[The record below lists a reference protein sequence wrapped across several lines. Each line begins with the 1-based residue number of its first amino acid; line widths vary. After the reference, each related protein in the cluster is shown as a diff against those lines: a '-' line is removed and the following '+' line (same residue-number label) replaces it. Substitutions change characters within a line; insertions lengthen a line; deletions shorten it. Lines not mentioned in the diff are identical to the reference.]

1 MESIFASG
9 AVGAI
14 LVAVAAIFRERNV
27 RRKHKTERYQSDFQ
41 IGQRLRDELRA
52 EMDRREQEYHADRR
66 ELEARITAL
75 EKDVE
80 RCHEERRELQE
91 LVRTLSA
98 KKPAAK
104 KPVAKRARKSDG
116 TFKGD
121 DKSTPDVNEAY
132 EQPKKASKSSP
143 KPAAKKRK
151 HPPPGILN

>member
-27 RRKHKTERYQSDFQ
+27 RRKHKTQRYQSDFQ

-52 EMDRREQEYHADRR
+52 EMDRREQEYQADRR

-80 RCHEERRELQE
+80 RCHAERRELQE

-98 KKPAAK
+98 TP
-104 KPVAKRARKSDG
+104 PAKRARKSDG
-116 TFKGD
+116 TFQGD

-132 EQPKKASKSSP
+132 EQPKK
-143 KPAAKKRK
+143 KPAAKKPAAKKKKK

>member
-1 MESIFASG
+1 
-9 AVGAI
+9 
-14 LVAVAAIFRERNV
+14 
-27 RRKHKTERYQSDFQ
+27 
-41 IGQRLRDELRA
+41 RA
-52 EMDRREQEYHADRR
+52 EMDRREQEYQADRR

-80 RCHEERRELQE
+80 RCHAERRELQE

-104 KPVAKRARKSDG
+104 RARKSDG
-116 TFKGD
+116 TYQKD

-132 EQPKKASKSSP
+132 EQPKKKSKASP
-143 KPAAKKRK
+143 KAKTKPKK

>member
-27 RRKHKTERYQSDFQ
+27 RRKHKTQRYQSDFQ

-52 EMDRREQEYHADRR
+52 EMDRREQEYQADRR

-80 RCHEERRELQE
+80 RCHAERRELQE

-98 KKPAAK
+98 MP
-104 KPVAKRARKSDG
+104 PAKRARKSDG

-132 EQPKKASKSSP
+132 EQPKKKSKSSP
-143 KPAAKKRK
+143 KAKTKPKK

>member
-1 MESIFASG
+1 MESVFASG
-9 AVGAI
+9 AIGAI
-14 LVAVAAIFRERNV
+14 LVAAAAIFRERNM

-41 IGQRLRDELRA
+41 IGQRLRDELRT
-52 EMDRREQEYHADRR
+52 EMDRREQEYQADRR

-80 RCHEERRELQE
+80 RCHGERRELQE

-98 KKPAAK
+98 QAPA
-104 KPVAKRARKSDG
+104 PKRARKSDG
-116 TFKGD
+116 TFQGD

-132 EQPKKASKSSP
+132 EQPKKKSKSSP

>member
-1 MESIFASG
+1 MESIIASG
-9 AVGAI
+9 AIGAI
-14 LVAVAAIFRERNV
+14 LVAVAAIFRERNM

-52 EMDRREQEYHADRR
+52 EMDRREQEYQADRR

-80 RCHEERRELQE
+80 RCHAERRELQE

-98 KKPAAK
+98 RP
-104 KPVAKRARKSDG
+104 PAKRARKTDG
-116 TFKGD
+116 TFQGD
-121 DKSTPDVNEAY
+121 DEATPDVNEAY
-132 EQPKKASKSSP
+132 EQPKK
-143 KPAAKKRK
+143 KPAAKKKKK

>member
-27 RRKHKTERYQSDFQ
+27 RRKHKTQLYQSDFQ

-98 KKPAAK
+98 KP
-104 KPVAKRARKSDG
+104 PAKRARKSDG
-116 TFKGD
+116 TFRGD

-132 EQPKKASKSSP
+132 EQPKKKSKASP

>member
-1 MESIFASG
+1 VESIFASG

-27 RRKHKTERYQSDFQ
+27 RRKHKTQRYQSDFQ

-52 EMDRREQEYHADRR
+52 EMDRREQEYQADRR

-80 RCHEERRELQE
+80 RCHAERRELQE

-104 KPVAKRARKSDG
+104 RARKSDG
-116 TFKGD
+116 TYQKD

-132 EQPKKASKSSP
+132 EQPKKKSKASP
-143 KPAAKKRK
+143 KAKTKPKK

>member
-14 LVAVAAIFRERNV
+14 LVAVAAIFRERNM
-27 RRKHKTERYQSDFQ
+27 RRKHKTQRYQSDFQ

-52 EMDRREQEYHADRR
+52 EMDRREQEYQADRR

-80 RCHEERRELQE
+80 RCHAERRELQE
-91 LVRTLSA
+91 MVRTLSSR
-98 KKPAAK
+98 P
-104 KPVAKRARKSDG
+104 PAKRARKTDG
-116 TFKGD
+116 TFQGD
-121 DKSTPDVNEAY
+121 DESTPDVNEAY
-132 EQPKKASKSSP
+132 EQPKKKSKSSP

>member
-27 RRKHKTERYQSDFQ
+27 RRKHKTQRYQSDFQ

-80 RCHEERRELQE
+80 RCHAERRELQE
-91 LVRTLSA
+91 LVRSLSA
-98 KKPAAK
+98 KKPA
-104 KPVAKRARKSDG
+104 AKRARKSDG
-116 TFKGD
+116 TYKGD

-132 EQPKKASKSSP
+132 EQPKKQKPSKSSP
-143 KPAAKKRK
+143 KPAAKNKK
-151 HPPPGILN
+151 HSRPGILN

>member
-14 LVAVAAIFRERNV
+14 LVAIAAIFRERNM

-52 EMDRREQEYHADRR
+52 EMDRREQEYQADRR

-80 RCHEERRELQE
+80 RCHGERRELQE

-98 KKPAAK
+98 SP
-104 KPVAKRARKSDG
+104 PTKRARKTDG

-121 DKSTPDVNEAY
+121 DPSTPDVNEAY
-132 EQPKKASKSSP
+132 EQPAK
-143 KPAAKKRK
+143 KPAAKKPAAKKKK

>member
-27 RRKHKTERYQSDFQ
+27 RRKHKTQRYQSDFQ

-52 EMDRREQEYHADRR
+52 EMDRREQEYQADRR

-80 RCHEERRELQE
+80 RCHAERRELQA
-91 LVRTLSA
+91 LVRTLSV
-98 KKPAAK
+98 KP
-104 KPVAKRARKSDG
+104 PAKRARKSDG

-132 EQPKKASKSSP
+132 EQPKKKSKSSP